1 MWEINLDHF
10 PMKKYLSFLYLLGL
24 FSLTPTEVSFGAKPK
39 IIKTLIVDG
48 QNNHDQWPKVTA
60 MMKQFLEQTG
70 LFSVDVQRTQY
81 TWNGGSLV
89 NQYKISGVPATTD
102 LPKSKMDSSFHPN
115 FAAYDLVIC
124 NFGWNAAPW
133 PAETQAD
140 FDKFIKNGG
149 GLVVIHAADNSFPEW
164 PAYNQM
170 IGLGGWGNRT
180 EKDGPYVYYD
190 ENNKLVR
197 DTQAGRAGSHGPQSE
212 YAITIRNPNH
222 PITKGMPLTW
232 MHTKDEMYDRL
243 RGPATNMEV
252 LGTAFSSKENKGT
265 GRHEPMLLT
274 INYGKGRI
282 FHTPMG
288 HVDYS
293 VACVGFITCLQRGA
307 EWAATG
313 KVSLKIPTDFPTAT
327 QSKSRIFTE

>member
-1 MWEINLDHF
+1 
-10 PMKKYLSFLYLLGL
+10 MKKYLSFLYLLGL